1 MNKNQSMFKKFFLA
15 TVLLLNTLWGGV
27 FAQILT
33 DSENGLKYYAISG
46 QANNCEVQKDS
57 DKESYVIPAT
67 ITVGT
72 KTYTVTRISNFKE
85 NTVMTSITLPE
96 NLKEIWDNTFQKCS
110 SLTSIVIPSKVK
122 EIRANAFQ
130 NCTALSSVTFSE
142 REESSLTLGSNA
154 FQNTAITQIT
164 IPEGP
169 TFLPTSLFQGCNKLT
184 KVNIPST
191 AASIGTY
198 CFYDCS
204 ALESIVVPSSVT
216 TISDRAFTNCTS
228 LSSVTLNEGLT
239 KIGPNAN
246 GEVFRNCSSLTSIT
260 IPSTVEKIGQGCFR
274 ETKIETLDLSETKLT
289 EISSHLLNGQKS
301 VTTVKLPLTVTQ
313 IGQQAFLNCT
323 ALTTITGLNN
333 VSDFQLEALR
343 GCTALSSEITIE
355 APVKNLSERVFF
367 SCTSLT
373 KLFFTSETVVEGR
386 TIKNDLVKNCSSL
399 KEIQLPAG
407 MTSIPESYFE
417 NCSSLTTVTLPATV
431 TTIGNSAFKGCKSLA
446 SLTLPDGLTTIG
458 EKTFHSAGL
467 TTLNIPVSV
476 TSIGYEAFYDCDDLV
491 TVTSDERTD
500 ISTVTL
506 EEEIFKACDKL
517 QTVTL
522 PEGIETL
529 SNQMFNNCKSLVTV
543 NMPNTLTSIGDEV
556 FQGSTI
562 ASAVIP
568 DGVTYIGYHAFHSCT
583 GLKKLILSKSLETC
597 GNEPFGACTY
607 LEEIYLP
614 EGLKNIPERTFY
626 RCESLKEVDFPSTI
640 EFIGENAFQKCG
652 LTLLVLHS
660 MTPPT
665 VEDGAFS
672 DCQIKQIK
680 YPCTAVEAYKSFVAK
695 IKDEYPSMKE
705 PEQTYLVVN
714 DISEDVY
721 MNNHDCF
728 KIVAAD
734 EVIIRDGGS
743 LSFNADN
750 EEIVNAIK
758 SATIKVEQNLK
769 TESWNLVGNI
779 SNNENYTFLDNNQ
792 GLTSGKAHDMAA
804 VKWNY
809 TKNDW
814 GGDGDDDDD
823 YYAKAEETFGENY
836 TSAFVWPFAGG
847 LLGDYSESEAANA
860 DDLNDT
866 YTKLLHTAAKEEFNS
881 KLEVTATNTGE
892 YTYTLDENTI
902 KGYWYSLYNPYF
914 GKIKVKDFTDENA
927 VQGNCVYVYDG
938 GAWQMLTATD
948 GEIKPGQGFLVA
960 SETSEDKGAAGDEL
974 NITFKPSMLKK
985 VVAAGTETVTSKEAV
1000 NSQLITLTAQAN
1012 GVKRQAFAVKSD
1024 NGKNGFDAN
1033 DAYILFSSENGDMVE
1048 PYFTVDNRRL
1058 QTNVFK
1064 TLPYVCPIGFRAGKT
1079 SNVEFTIKNI
1089 PDGIDVAIVD
1099 LTTGEQTVMDNNVFS
1114 FVAQQ
1119 GNNSGRYV
1127 LKFYAGEVSLPSVEN
1142 AADNICIR
1150 NENHQLFITAENL
1163 QSVDITDMK
1172 GQTVMQKTV
1181 SGNHASFALDNA
1193 SGVYVVRVKTSEGQK
1208 SQKIVIK

>member
-1 MNKNQSMFKKFFLA
+1 MNKNRSMFKKFFLA

-27 FAQILT
+27 FAQILK

-46 QANNCEVQKDS
+46 QANNCEVQKYS

-96 NLKEIWDNTFQKCS
+96 NLKEIWNNTFQNCS
-110 SLTSIVIPSKVK
+110 ALTSIVIPSKVK

-191 AASIGTY
+191 ATSIGTY

-216 TISDRAFTNCTS
+216 TISERAFTNCTS

-274 ETKIETLDLSETKLT
+274 GTKIETLDLSKTKLT

-355 APVKNLSERVFF
+355 SPVKNLSERVFF

-446 SLTLPDGLTTIG
+446 SLTLPNGLTTIG
-458 EKTFHSAGL
+458 KQTFHSAGL

-506 EEEIFKACDKL
+506 EDEIFKACDKL

-529 SNQMFNNCKSLVTV
+529 SKQMFNNCKSLVTV

-597 GNEPFGACTY
+597 GDEPFGACTY

-626 RCESLKEVDFPSTI
+626 RCENLKEVDFPSTI

-660 MTPPT
+660 ATPPT
-665 VEDGAFS
+665 VKDGAFS
-672 DCQIKQIK
+672 DCQITQIQ
-680 YPCTAVEAYKSFVAK
+680 YPCTAVEAYKEFVEDLK
-695 IKDEYPSMKE
+695 KTYTSMKD
-705 PEQTYLVVN
+705 PVQTYRIIN
-714 DISEDVY
+714 EIDDDVY
-721 MNNHDCF
+721 MENHDCF
-728 KIVAAD
+728 RIVTTG
-734 EVIIRDGGS
+734 EITIKEGGS
-743 LSFNADN
+743 LSFNTED
-750 EEIVNAIK
+750 EDIVNAVK
-758 SATIKVEQNLK
+758 SAKITIEQDLNVND
-769 TESWNLVGNI
+769 WNLVGNI
-779 SNNENYTFLDNNQ
+779 AQYSDYSFLNNNS
-792 GLTSGKAHDMAA
+792 GLTSNEVHDMAA
-804 VKWNY
+804 VYYDN
-809 TKNDW
+809 TTNDW
-814 GGDGDDDDD
+814 SG
-823 YYAKAEETFGENY
+823 YKKAEDAYPNANV
-836 TSAFVWPFAGG
+836 SILAWAFEGG
-847 LLGDYSESEAANA
+847 LLEDYTDEGAGNATSLGDSKTRLNHAVKELKDMS
-860 DDLNDT
+860 DDITFTLENSGT
-866 YTKLLHTAAKEEFNS
+866 YQERE
-881 KLEVTATNTGE
+881 GE
-892 YTYTLDENTI
+892 KI
-902 KGYWYSLYNPYF
+902 KGYWYSLFNPYV
-914 GKIKVKDFTDENA
+914 GKIKVSDFAAKTNI
-927 VQGNCVYVYDG
+927 QGNTIYIYDG
-938 GAWQMLTATD
+938 GWKEKTGNDYIMPNQGFMAASNTSSAVATD
-948 GEIKPGQGFLVA
+948 KLDVTF
-960 SETSEDKGAAGDEL
+960 STSMIAKESSTDPSSKADRKS
-974 NITFKPSMLKK
+974 NIM
-985 VVAAGTETVTSKEAV
+985 
-1000 NSQLITLTAQAN
+1000 QLIANADGSIKQAYAVRNENAQ
-1012 GVKRQAFAVKSD
+1012 
-1024 NGKNGFDAN
+1024 NGFDTY
-1033 DAYILFSSENGDMVE
+1033 DAYALFSNNRKDLVE
-1048 PYFTVDNRRL
+1048 PYFDVDNRRL
-1058 QTNVFK
+1058 VTNNFK
-1064 TLPYVCPIGFRAGKT
+1064 SLPYTCPLNFHASQT
-1079 SNVEFTIKNI
+1079 TQVEFSIKNI
-1089 PDGIDVAIVD
+1089 PDGIDVELID
-1099 LTTGEQTVMDNNVFS
+1099 LESGETTLMDTLSYVFTAFKGENE
-1114 FVAQQ
+1114 
-1119 GNNSGRYV
+1119 GRFA
-1127 LKFYAGEVSLPSVEN
+1127 LKFFSGDVALTDVESLENDIEINQNGRDIYVNAPMLRNIEIIN
-1142 AADNICIR
+1142 AA
-1150 NENHQLFITAENL
+1150 
-1163 QSVDITDMK
+1163 
-1172 GQTVMQKTV
+1172 GQTLQKRDFAADYGKITV
-1181 SGNHASFALDNA
+1181 NGG
-1193 SGVYVVRVKTSEGQK
+1193 SGVYVVKVTTPYARK
-1208 SQKIVIK
+1208 SMKIVIK